1 VSTFAKAYIRNYNY
15 QSQSSTVYLLALPFN
30 FEFSIPALIFPVH
43 AGYSLFAVISAGAG
57 GRLSDRF
64 GSYTKTI
71 VVVCIFTM
79 ALGNFQYVLG
89 FSVWNILAARCL
101 CGKYEKSIKGRLK
114 LSRACI
120 AMCIRHGRKIS
131 SLKKSQWNNS
141 NGHLFYKAYI
151 SPPYSSNI
159 NFIKPLQLARLNFV

>member
-1 VSTFAKAYIRNYNY
+1 M
-15 QSQSSTVYLLALPFN
+15 ALPSK
-30 FEFSIPALIFPVH
+30 FEFSIPALIVH
-43 AGYSLFAVISAGAG
+43 VYVGYSLFAVISAGAG

-101 CGKYEKSIKGRLK
+101 CGKYEKSIKIKMRLK
-114 LSRACI
+114 LTRACI
-120 AMCIRHGRKIS
+120 AVCIRHETSGTGGVETHDSMSHASASTAPQPTAAHVNDI
-131 SLKKSQWNNS
+131 
-141 NGHLFYKAYI
+141 KAE
-151 SPPYSSNI
+151 NTQ
-159 NFIKPLQLARLNFV
+159 KCLEQT